1 VGYVVECSIV
11 PFRRTIMAAIDK
23 QAFEAGFPG
32 MIERVAS
39 SERVTKDELKVWCNS
54 IVAFVHAFGTI
65 ERVNTLMSVLTPV
78 NKKVAREFFSYF
90 LGYSFDE
97 KEMRFTSKSKKRY
110 LEAVKN
116 WETFSSDPLNNIWTW
131 AERHIE
137 VQRKGFDLKD
147 TLSRT
152 WKNAHKANISN
163 NQILS
168 TLLSVTDKEGALVFS
183 VQDVVSALESLSIQ
197 AEVQPG
203 QASPFFTV
211 ENAPRKELESAPF

>member
-1 VGYVVECSIV
+1 
-11 PFRRTIMAAIDK
+11 MAAIDK

-32 MIERVAS
+32 MIERVAT

-90 LGYSFDE
+90 LGYSFEE

-110 LEAVKN
+110 HEAVKN
-116 WETFSSDPLNNIWTW
+116 WENFSSDPLNNIWVW

-152 WKNAHKANISN
+152 WKNAHKANIPN

-168 TLLSVTDKEGALVFS
+168 TLLSVTDKEGVLVFS
-183 VQDVVSALESLSIQ
+183 LDDVVNALESLSIHS
-197 AEVQPG
+197 EVKPE
-203 QASPFFTV
+203 QASPFFNV
-211 ENAPRKELESAPF
+211 ENVQKAPLEDALM